1 MNALKNFIKESIN
14 DMLTFKDG
22 KLRRPDDYEEVSD
35 RDRLTALEI
44 VACKQ
49 LFNELTPG
57 TLSYKYN
64 YSSTGHPEGV
74 LVTCSHSG
82 KTYLVS
88 HHGHIVEF
96 RR

>member
-1 MNALKNFIKESIN
+1 MNTLKNFIKESIN
-14 DMLTFKDG
+14 DYL
-22 KLRRPDDYEEVSD
+22 DDSSKSLPVSN

-88 HHGHIVEF
+88 LSNGHIVEF
-96 RR
+96 RG

>member
-1 MNALKNFIKESIN
+1 MNTLKNFIKESIN

-22 KLRRPDDYEEVSD
+22 YLDDSSKSLPVSS

-74 LVTCSHSG
+74 LVTCSHSR

-96 RR
+96 RG